1 MATFGIGLRDLKP
14 VVDRNLEGFS
24 GLNTG
29 KLGCTPPWSRLQNV
43 GQAIIKPDQGF
54 EPVLI
59 HVSDGF
65 IRNNDISKYYKRLYS
80 REVMPAI
87 KIFLPDA
94 GNTFKLLLHFR
105 QEVMQK
111 VFLEN

>member
-1 MATFGIGLRDLKP
+1 MARFEIGLRDLKP

-29 KLGCTPPWSRLQNV
+29 KLGCTPPRSRLQNV
-43 GQAIIKPDQGF
+43 GRSIIRPDQGF

-65 IRNNDISKYYKRLYS
+65 IRNNDISKYYKRLF
-80 REVMPAI
+80 RKEIMPAI
-87 KIFLPDA
+87 KNFLPDA
-94 GNTFKLLLHFR
+94 GDTFKLLLHFR
-105 QEVMQK
+105 QEVLQQ